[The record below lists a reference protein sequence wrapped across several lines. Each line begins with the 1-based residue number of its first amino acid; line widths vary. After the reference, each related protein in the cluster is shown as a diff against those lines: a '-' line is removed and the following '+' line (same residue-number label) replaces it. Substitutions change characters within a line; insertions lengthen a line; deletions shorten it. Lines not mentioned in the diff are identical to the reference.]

1 VIDWDFADPA
11 DFIGRDVV
19 LVARQKTELEGS
31 PFARYFKNVE
41 RLLPI
46 MLERAGE
53 PVSTLSTSLLVTL
66 CKFPEKGRESVS
78 YAEGVL
84 SGD

>member
-1 VIDWDFADPA
+1 MTRPAWSVIDRDFADPA

-31 PFARYFKNVE
+31 PFTRYFKNVE

-46 MLERAGE
+46 MVERAGE
-53 PVSTLSTSLLVTL
+53 PVSTLDLAVGHALQVPR
-66 CKFPEKGRESVS
+66 KRVG
-78 YAEGVL
+78 
-84 SGD
+84 SG